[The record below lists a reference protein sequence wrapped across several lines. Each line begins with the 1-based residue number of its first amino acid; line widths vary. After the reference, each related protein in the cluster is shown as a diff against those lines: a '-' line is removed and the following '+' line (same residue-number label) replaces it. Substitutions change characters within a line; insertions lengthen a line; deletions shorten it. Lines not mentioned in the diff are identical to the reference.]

1 MNSRFEIIDLTYLE
15 SITEGNISLI
25 REFIS
30 IFLEQADEF
39 QKGFER
45 YFNNKQWKELG
56 ALAHKAKSSVI
67 SMGMT
72 ELGNYELKN
81 LELIAKQFRIKELK
95 QMDVLTSREVE
106 ELNYIQTQFDSF
118 PADKKKWFIN
128 NTNVAAIERIISKYN
143 TICNEAIKELK
154 VV

>member
-1 MNSRFEIIDLTYLE
+1 MDSRFEIIDLTYLD
-15 SITEGNISLI
+15 SIAEGNISVI

-39 QKGFER
+39 QEGLER
-45 YFNNKQWKELG
+45 YFSNKQWKELG

-72 ELGNYELKN
+72 ELGNCELKN

-95 QMDVLTSREVE
+95 KLEVLTPKEVE
-106 ELNYIQTQFDSF
+106 ELNYIQKQFDSF
-118 PADKKKWFIN
+118 PADKKQWIIV
-128 NTNVAAIERIISKYN
+128 NTNTAAIEKIISKYN
-143 TICNEAIKELK
+143 TICNKAIKELK

>member
-1 MNSRFEIIDLTYLE
+1 MDSRFKTIDLTYLE
-15 SITEGNISLI
+15 SIAEGNISVI

-39 QKGFER
+39 QEGFER
-45 YFNNKQWKELG
+45 YFSNKQWKELG

-72 ELGNYELKN
+72 ELGNCELKN

-95 QMDVLTSREVE
+95 KMEILTPREVE
-106 ELNYIQTQFDSF
+106 ELKYIQKQFDSF
-118 PADKKKWFIN
+118 PADKKRWIKD
-128 NTNVAAIERIISKYN
+128 NTNAAAIEKIISKYN
-143 TICNEAIKELK
+143 AICNKAIKELK